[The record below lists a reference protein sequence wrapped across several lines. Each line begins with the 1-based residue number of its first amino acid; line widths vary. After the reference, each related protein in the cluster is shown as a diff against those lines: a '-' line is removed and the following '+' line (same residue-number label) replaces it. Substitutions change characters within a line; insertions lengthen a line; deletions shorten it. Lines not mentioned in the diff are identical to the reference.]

1 MKHIGKL
8 FLALLLCSLCVL
20 SACDA
25 GNVPEQTTQAPTE
38 APTQAKTDEPTEA
51 PTEAPTEQTTEQITE
66 APTEIATEEET
77 IVPNDG
83 KPKKFFTLS
92 FDDGITQDLRVIE
105 ILKKYNVTCISF
117 NINTGLYGAN
127 WEWVG
132 PAIGDPSISHLRFT
146 EEELKTGIYDGY
158 EVLVHTLTHP
168 SLKNYDKSAK
178 KIKKEVDQDAENIE
192 KLTGVRPIG
201 MAWPGGDTEYTD
213 KTIEL
218 VLANTG
224 IRFAR
229 GTTSTYNFELPEY
242 FMKWMPTC
250 SIVDARCLTLAQQFI
265 DAECTEDMLFY
276 VWGHAYELDL
286 NNEAGY
292 ATLEQLVKM
301 ISEAEDIYLVTN
313 TQFYNIYKD
322 QIPSWK
328 EAE

>member
-1 MKHIGKL
+1 MKHAAKIA
-8 FLALLLCSLCVL
+8 LALLLGMTAML
-20 SACDA
+20 SACDSA
-25 GNVPEQTTQAPTE
+25 SAPEQTTPADTEPATQQATETPTE
-38 APTQAKTDEPTEA
+38 TEAEPT
-51 PTEAPTEQTTEQITE
+51 TEPITE
-66 APTEIATEEET
+66 IVTEEVT

-92 FDDGITQDLRVIE
+92 FDDGITQDLKVIE
-105 ILKKYNVTCISF
+105 ILKKYDVKCISF

-127 WEWVG
+127 WDWVG
-132 PAIGDPSISHLRFT
+132 PAIGDPSIPHQRFT

-158 EVLVHTLTHP
+158 DVLVHTLNHP
-168 SLKNYDKSAK
+168 SLKNYDRCAS
-178 KIKKEVDQDAENIE
+178 KIKKEVGKDADNIE
-192 KLTGVRPIG
+192 ELTGVRPVG

-218 VLANTG
+218 VLENTD

-229 GTTSTYNFELPEY
+229 GTTSTYSFALPEY

-250 SIVDARCLTLAQQFI
+250 SIVDPRCLTLAQEFI

-286 NNEAGY
+286 NGGQGY
-292 ATLEQLVKM
+292 ETFEQLVKM
-301 ISEAEDIYLVTN
+301 MSEAEGVYLVTN
-313 TQFYNIYKD
+313 TEFYTVYKD

-328 EAE
+328 QSE

>member
-1 MKHIGKL
+1 MKRFVNIL
-8 FLALLLCSLCVL
+8 LALLLCSTTLL
-20 SACDA
+20 AACDN
-25 GNVPEQTTQAPTE
+25 GNQPVDTEPDSSTEQETEQPTEQETE
-38 APTQAKTDEPTEA
+38 APTTE
-51 PTEAPTEQTTEQITE
+51 EI
-66 APTEIATEEET
+66 TEIATEEET

-92 FDDGITQDLRVIE
+92 LDDGITQDLKVIE
-105 ILKKYNVTCISF
+105 ILKKYDVTCVSF

-127 WEWVG
+127 WDWVG
-132 PAIGDPSISHLRFT
+132 PAIGDPNIPHLRFT

-158 EVLVHTLTHP
+158 EVLVHTMNHP
-168 SLKNYDKSAK
+168 SLKNYDKRASQ
-178 KIKKEVDQDAENIE
+178 IKKEVGRDADNIE
-192 KLTGVRPIG
+192 ELTGVRPVG

-218 VLANTG
+218 VLENTD

-250 SIVDARCLTLAQQFI
+250 SAIDPQCLTLAQQFI

-276 VWGHAYELDL
+276 VWGHSYEFDL
-286 NNEAGY
+286 NNGKGY
-292 ATLEQLVKM
+292 ETFEQLVKM
-301 ISEAEDIYLVTN
+301 MSEAEDVYLVTN
-313 TQFYNIYKD
+313 TQFYKIYKD

>member
-1 MKHIGKL
+1 MKHIAKIL
-8 FLALLLCSLCVL
+8 LALLLCSTTLL
-20 SACDA
+20 AACDN
-25 GNVPEQTTQAPTE
+25 GNQPVETDPETETTTAQETEQPTEQETE
-38 APTQAKTDEPTEA
+38 APTTE
-51 PTEAPTEQTTEQITE
+51 EI
-66 APTEIATEEET
+66 TEIATEEET

-92 FDDGITQDLRVIE
+92 LDDGITQDLKVIE
-105 ILKKYNVTCISF
+105 ILKKYNVTCVSF

-132 PAIGDPSISHLRFT
+132 PAIGDPSVPHLRFT

-158 EVLVHTLTHP
+158 EVLVHTLNHP
-168 SLKNYDKSAK
+168 SLKNYDKRASQ
-178 KIKKEVDQDAENIE
+178 IKKEVGKDADNIE
-192 KLTGVRPIG
+192 KLTGVRPVG

-218 VLANTG
+218 VLENTD

-250 SIVDARCLTLAQQFI
+250 SAIDPQCLTLAQQFI

-276 VWGHAYELDL
+276 VWGHSYEFDL
-286 NNEAGY
+286 NNGKGY
-292 ATLEQLVKM
+292 ETFEQLVKM
-301 ISEAEDIYLVTN
+301 MSEAEDVYLVTN
-313 TQFYNIYKD
+313 TEFYKIYKD

>member
-1 MKHIGKL
+1 MKRFAMI
-8 FLALLLCSLCVL
+8 ALSILLCSASLLC
-20 SACDA
+20 ACNNTGTPTDTTDTDTE
-25 GNVPEQTTQAPTE
+25 PEQVTDQNTDQPTS
-38 APTQAKTDEPTEA
+38 DISTE
-51 PTEAPTEQTTEQITE
+51 T
-66 APTEIATEEET
+66 PTEITTEEET

-105 ILKKYNVTCISF
+105 ILKKYDVKCISF

-132 PAIGDPSISHLRFT
+132 PAIGDPSIPHQRFT

-158 EVLVHTLTHP
+158 EVLVHTLNHP
-168 SLKNYDKSAK
+168 SLKNYDKRANQ
-178 KIKKEVDQDAENIE
+178 IKKEVGKDADNIE
-192 KLTGVRPIG
+192 ELTGVRPVG

-218 VLANTG
+218 VLENTD

-229 GTTSTYNFELPEY
+229 GTTSTYSFALPEY

-250 SIVDARCLTLAQQFI
+250 SIVDPRCLTLAQEFI

-286 NNEAGY
+286 NGGQGY
-292 ATLEQLVKM
+292 ETFEQLVKM
-301 ISEAEDIYLVTN
+301 MSEAEGVYLVTN
-313 TQFYNIYKD
+313 TEFYTVYKD

-328 EAE
+328 QSE

>member
-1 MKHIGKL
+1 MKRFAMI
-8 FLALLLCSLCVL
+8 ALSILLCSASLLC
-20 SACDA
+20 ACNNTGTPTDTTDTDTE
-25 GNVPEQTTQAPTE
+25 PEQVTDQNTDQPTS
-38 APTQAKTDEPTEA
+38 DISTE
-51 PTEAPTEQTTEQITE
+51 T
-66 APTEIATEEET
+66 PTEITTEEET

-105 ILKKYNVTCISF
+105 ILKKYDVKCISF

-132 PAIGDPSISHLRFT
+132 PAIGDPSIPHQRFT

-158 EVLVHTLTHP
+158 EVLVHTLNHP
-168 SLKNYDKSAK
+168 SLKNYDKRPNQ
-178 KIKKEVDQDAENIE
+178 IKKEVGKDADNIE
-192 KLTGVRPIG
+192 ELTGVRPVG

-218 VLANTG
+218 VLENTD

-229 GTTSTYNFELPEY
+229 GTTSTYSFELPEY

-250 SIVDARCLTLAQQFI
+250 SAIDPQCLTLAQQFI

-286 NNEAGY
+286 NNGKGY
-292 ATLEQLVKM
+292 ETFEQLVKM
-301 ISEAEDIYLVTN
+301 MSEAEDVYLVTN
-313 TQFYNIYKD
+313 TEFYKIYKD

>member
-1 MKHIGKL
+1 MKHTAKIA
-8 FLALLLCSLCVL
+8 LALLLCFISML
-20 SACDA
+20 SACDGTSA
-25 GNVPEQTTQAPTE
+25 PEQTTQADTE
-38 APTQAKTDEPTEA
+38 PA
-51 PTEAPTEQTTEQITE
+51 TEQITE
-66 APTEIATEEET
+66 APTETETKAEPITEIATEEVT

-92 FDDGITQDLRVIE
+92 FDDGITQDLKVIE
-105 ILKKYNVTCISF
+105 ILKKYDVKCISF

-127 WEWVG
+127 WDWVG
-132 PAIGDPSISHLRFT
+132 PAIGDPSIPHQRFT

-158 EVLVHTLTHP
+158 EVLVHTLNHP
-168 SLKNYDKSAK
+168 SLKNYDKRANQ
-178 KIKKEVDQDAENIE
+178 IKKEVGKDADNIE
-192 KLTGVRPIG
+192 ELTGVRPVG

-218 VLANTG
+218 VLENTD

-250 SIVDARCLTLAQQFI
+250 SAVDPNCLTLAQQFI

-286 NNEAGY
+286 KGGQGY
-292 ATLEQLVKM
+292 ETFEQLVKM
-301 ISEAEDIYLVTN
+301 MSEAEDVYLVTN
-313 TQFYNIYKD
+313 TEFYMIYKD

-328 EAE
+328 NAE

>member
-1 MKHIGKL
+1 MKRFAMI
-8 FLALLLCSLCVL
+8 ALSILLCSASLLC
-20 SACDA
+20 ACNNTGTPTDTTDTDTE
-25 GNVPEQTTQAPTE
+25 PEQV
-38 APTQAKTDEPTEA
+38 
-51 PTEAPTEQTTEQITE
+51 TEQNTDQPTSDISTET
-66 APTEIATEEET
+66 PTEITTEEET

-105 ILKKYNVTCISF
+105 ILKKYDVKCISF
-117 NINTGLYGAN
+117 NINTGLCGAN

-132 PAIGDPSISHLRFT
+132 PAIGDPSIPHQRFT

-158 EVLVHTLTHP
+158 EVLVHTLNHP
-168 SLKNYDKSAK
+168 SLKNYDKRPNQ
-178 KIKKEVDQDAENIE
+178 IKKEVGKDADNIE
-192 KLTGVRPIG
+192 ELTGVRPVG

-218 VLANTG
+218 VLENTD

-229 GTTSTYNFELPEY
+229 GTTSTYSFELPEY

-250 SIVDARCLTLAQQFI
+250 SAIDPQCLTLAQQFI

-286 NNEAGY
+286 NNGKGY
-292 ATLEQLVKM
+292 ETFEQLVKM
-301 ISEAEDIYLVTN
+301 MSEAEDVYLVTN
-313 TQFYNIYKD
+313 TEFYKIYKD

>member
-1 MKHIGKL
+1 MKRFAMI
-8 FLALLLCSLCVL
+8 ALSILLCSASLLC
-20 SACDA
+20 ACNNTGTPTDTTDTDTE
-25 GNVPEQTTQAPTE
+25 PEQV
-38 APTQAKTDEPTEA
+38 
-51 PTEAPTEQTTEQITE
+51 TEQNTDQPTSDISTET
-66 APTEIATEEET
+66 PTEITTEEET

-105 ILKKYNVTCISF
+105 ILKKYDVKCISF

-132 PAIGDPSISHLRFT
+132 PAIGDPSIPHQRFT

-158 EVLVHTLTHP
+158 EVLVHTLNHP
-168 SLKNYDKSAK
+168 SLKNYDKRPNQ
-178 KIKKEVDQDAENIE
+178 IKKEVGKDADNIE
-192 KLTGVRPIG
+192 ELTGVRPVG

-218 VLANTG
+218 VLENTD

-229 GTTSTYNFELPEY
+229 GTTSTYSFELPEY

-250 SIVDARCLTLAQQFI
+250 SAIDPQCLTLAQQFI

-286 NNEAGY
+286 NNGKGY
-292 ATLEQLVKM
+292 ETFEQLVKM
-301 ISEAEDIYLVTN
+301 MSEAEDVYLVTN
-313 TQFYNIYKD
+313 TEFYKIYKD

>member
-1 MKHIGKL
+1 MKHIAKIV
-8 FLALLLCSLCVL
+8 LALLLCSTALL
-20 SACDA
+20 SACDG
-25 GNVPEQTTQAPTE
+25 GNQPADTTPTDTDPATEQSTEQPTE
-38 APTQAKTDEPTEA
+38 QE
-51 PTEAPTEQTTEQITE
+51 TEQTTEEITE
-66 APTEIATEEET
+66 IVTEEET

-92 FDDGITQDLRVIE
+92 LDDGITQDLKVIE
-105 ILKKYNVTCISF
+105 ILKKYDVTCVSF

-127 WEWVG
+127 WDWVG
-132 PAIGDPSISHLRFT
+132 PAIGDPNIPHLRFT

-158 EVLVHTLTHP
+158 EVLVHTMNHP
-168 SLKNYDKSAK
+168 SLKNYDKRASQ
-178 KIKKEVDQDAENIE
+178 IKKEVGKDADNIE
-192 KLTGVRPIG
+192 KLTGVRPVG

-218 VLANTG
+218 VLENTD

-250 SIVDARCLTLAQQFI
+250 SAIDPRCLTLAQQFI

-276 VWGHAYELDL
+276 VWGHSYEFDL
-286 NNEAGY
+286 NNGAGY
-292 ATLEQLVKM
+292 ETFEQLVKM
-301 ISEAEDIYLVTN
+301 MSEAEDVYLVTN
-313 TQFYNIYKD
+313 TQFYNLYKD

-328 EAE
+328 DAE

>member
-1 MKHIGKL
+1 MKHAAKIA
-8 FLALLLCSLCVL
+8 LALLLGMTAML
-20 SACDA
+20 SACDSA
-25 GNVPEQTTQAPTE
+25 SAPEQTTPADTEPATQQATETPTE
-38 APTQAKTDEPTEA
+38 TEAEPT
-51 PTEAPTEQTTEQITE
+51 TEPITE
-66 APTEIATEEET
+66 IVTEEVT

-92 FDDGITQDLRVIE
+92 FDDGITQDLKVIE
-105 ILKKYNVTCISF
+105 ILKKYDVKCISF

-127 WEWVG
+127 WDWVG
-132 PAIGDPSISHLRFT
+132 PAIGDPSIPHQRFT

-158 EVLVHTLTHP
+158 EVLVHTLNHP
-168 SLKNYDKSAK
+168 SLKNYDKRANQ
-178 KIKKEVDQDAENIE
+178 IKKEVGKDADNIE
-192 KLTGVRPIG
+192 ELTGVRPVG

-218 VLANTG
+218 VLENTD

-229 GTTSTYNFELPEY
+229 GTTSTYSFALPEY

-250 SIVDARCLTLAQQFI
+250 SIVDPRCLTLAQEFI

-286 NNEAGY
+286 NGGQGY
-292 ATLEQLVKM
+292 ETFEQLVKM
-301 ISEAEDIYLVTN
+301 MSEAEGVYLVTN
-313 TQFYNIYKD
+313 TEFYTVYKD

-328 EAE
+328 QSE

>member
-1 MKHIGKL
+1 MKHIAKILLAL
-8 FLALLLCSLCVL
+8 FLCSATLLV
-20 SACDA
+20 ACDS
-25 GNVPEQTTQAPTE
+25 GNQPAETESDTPAETTTEQPTEQETE
-38 APTQAKTDEPTEA
+38 APTTE
-51 PTEAPTEQTTEQITE
+51 EL
-66 APTEIATEEET
+66 TEIKTEEET

-92 FDDGITQDLRVIE
+92 LDDGITQDLKVIE
-105 ILKKYNVTCISF
+105 ILKKYNVTCVSF

-132 PAIGDPSISHLRFT
+132 PTIGDPTIPHLRFT

-158 EVLVHTLTHP
+158 EVLVHTMNHP
-168 SLKNYDKSAK
+168 SLKYYDKRPNQ
-178 KIKKEVDQDAENIE
+178 IKKEVGRDADNIE
-192 KLTGVRPIG
+192 ELTGVRPVG

-218 VLANTG
+218 VLENTD

-250 SIVDARCLTLAQQFI
+250 SAIDPQCLTLAQQFI

-276 VWGHAYELDL
+276 VWGHSYEFDL
-286 NNEAGY
+286 NNGKGY
-292 ATLEQLVKM
+292 ETFEQLVKM
-301 ISEAEDIYLVTN
+301 MSEAEDVYLVTN
-313 TQFYNIYKD
+313 TEFYKIYKD

>member
-1 MKHIGKL
+1 MKHAAKIA
-8 FLALLLCSLCVL
+8 LALLLGMTAML
-20 SACDA
+20 SACDSA
-25 GNVPEQTTQAPTE
+25 SAPEQTTPADTEPATQQATETPTE
-38 APTQAKTDEPTEA
+38 TEAEPT
-51 PTEAPTEQTTEQITE
+51 TEPV
-66 APTEIATEEET
+66 TEIATEEVT

-92 FDDGITQDLRVIE
+92 FDDGITQDLKVIE
-105 ILKKYNVTCISF
+105 ILKKYDVKCISF

-127 WEWVG
+127 WDWVG
-132 PAIGDPSISHLRFT
+132 PAIGDPSIPHQRFT

-158 EVLVHTLTHP
+158 EVLVHTLNHP
-168 SLKNYDKSAK
+168 SLKNYDKRANQ
-178 KIKKEVDQDAENIE
+178 IKKEVGKDADNIE
-192 KLTGVRPIG
+192 ELTGVRPVG

-218 VLANTG
+218 VLENTD

-229 GTTSTYNFELPEY
+229 GTTSTYSFALPEY

-250 SIVDARCLTLAQQFI
+250 SIVDPRCLTLAQEFI

-286 NNEAGY
+286 NGGKGY
-292 ATLEQLVKM
+292 ETFEQLVKM
-301 ISEAEDIYLVTN
+301 MSEAEGVYLVTN
-313 TQFYNIYKD
+313 TEFYTVYKD

-328 EAE
+328 QSE

>member
-1 MKHIGKL
+1 MKHAAKIA
-8 FLALLLCSLCVL
+8 LALLLGMTAML
-20 SACDA
+20 SACDSTSA
-25 GNVPEQTTQAPTE
+25 PEQTTPADTEPATQQATETPTE
-38 APTQAKTDEPTEA
+38 TEAEPT
-51 PTEAPTEQTTEQITE
+51 TEPV
-66 APTEIATEEET
+66 TEIATEEVT

-92 FDDGITQDLRVIE
+92 FDDGITQDLKVIE
-105 ILKKYNVTCISF
+105 ILKKYDVKCISF

-127 WEWVG
+127 WDWVG
-132 PAIGDPSISHLRFT
+132 PAIGDPSIPHQRFT

-158 EVLVHTLTHP
+158 DVLVHTLNHP
-168 SLKNYDKSAK
+168 SLKNYDKRANQ
-178 KIKKEVDQDAENIE
+178 IKKEVGKDADNIE
-192 KLTGVRPIG
+192 ELTGVRPVG

-218 VLANTG
+218 VLENTD

-229 GTTSTYNFELPEY
+229 GVTSTYSFALPEY

-250 SIVDARCLTLAQQFI
+250 SAIDPRCLTLAQQFI

-286 NNEAGY
+286 NNGQGY
-292 ATLEQLVKM
+292 ETFEQLVKM
-301 ISEAEDIYLVTN
+301 ISEAEDVYLVTN
-313 TQFYNIYKD
+313 TEFYNLYKD

-328 EAE
+328 DIE

>member
-1 MKHIGKL
+1 MKHIAKILLAL
-8 FLALLLCSLCVL
+8 FLCSATLLV
-20 SACDA
+20 ACDS
-25 GNVPEQTTQAPTE
+25 GNQPAETESDTPAETTTEQPTEQETE
-38 APTQAKTDEPTEA
+38 APTTE
-51 PTEAPTEQTTEQITE
+51 EL
-66 APTEIATEEET
+66 TEITTEEET

-92 FDDGITQDLRVIE
+92 LDDGITQDLKVIE
-105 ILKKYNVTCISF
+105 ILKKYNVTCVSF

-132 PAIGDPSISHLRFT
+132 PAIGDPTVPHQRFT

-158 EVLVHTLTHP
+158 EVLVHTMNHP
-168 SLKNYDKSAK
+168 SLKNYDKRPNQ
-178 KIKKEVDQDAENIE
+178 IKKEVGRDADNIE
-192 KLTGVRPIG
+192 KLTGVRPVG

-213 KTIEL
+213 TTIEL
-218 VLANTG
+218 VLENTD

-229 GTTSTYNFELPEY
+229 GTTSTYNFGLPEY

-250 SIVDARCLTLAQQFI
+250 SAIDPQCLTLAQQFI

-276 VWGHAYELDL
+276 VWGHSYEFDL
-286 NNEAGY
+286 NNGKGY
-292 ATLEQLVKM
+292 ETFEQLVKM
-301 ISEAEDIYLVTN
+301 MSEAEDVYLVTN
-313 TQFYNIYKD
+313 TEFYTIYKD

>member
-1 MKHIGKL
+1 MKHIVKIA
-8 FLALLLCSLCVL
+8 LALLLCLISML
-20 SACDA
+20 SACDSTPA
-25 GNVPEQTTQAPTE
+25 PQQTTQADTEPATEQVTETPTE
-38 APTQAKTDEPTEA
+38 TEVE
-51 PTEAPTEQTTEQITE
+51 TTTEPI
-66 APTEIATEEET
+66 TEIATEEVT

-92 FDDGITQDLRVIE
+92 FDDGIAQDLRVIE
-105 ILKKYNVTCISF
+105 ILKKYDVKCISF

-127 WEWVG
+127 WDWVG
-132 PAIGDPSISHLRFT
+132 PAIGDPSIPHQRFT

-158 EVLVHTLTHP
+158 EVLVHTLNHP
-168 SLKNYDKSAK
+168 SLKNYDKRANQ
-178 KIKKEVDQDAENIE
+178 IKKEVGKDADNIE
-192 KLTGVRPIG
+192 ELTGVRPVG

-213 KTIEL
+213 RTIEL
-218 VLANTG
+218 VLEYTD

-250 SIVDARCLTLAQQFI
+250 SAVDPRCLTLAQEFI

-286 NNEAGY
+286 NNGKGY
-292 ATLEQLVKM
+292 ETFEQLVKM
-301 ISEAEDIYLVTN
+301 MSEAEDVYLVTN
-313 TQFYNIYKD
+313 TEFYNIYKD

-328 EAE
+328 NAE

>member
-1 MKHIGKL
+1 MKRKGLIAL
-8 FLALLLCSLCVL
+8 SLLLCALTL
-20 SACDA
+20 LTACSGGDQPQQTA
-25 GNVPEQTTQAPTE
+25 PEETE
-38 APTQAKTDEPTEA
+38 PA
-51 PTEAPTEQTTEQITE
+51 TEQTTDASTTE
-66 APTEIATEEET
+66 ATDPEESMTEIDTEEET

-92 FDDGITQDLRVIE
+92 FDDGITQDLKVIE
-105 ILKKYNVTCISF
+105 ILKKYDVKCISF

-127 WEWVG
+127 WDWVG
-132 PAIGDPSISHLRFT
+132 PAIGDPSIPHQRFT

-158 EVLVHTLTHP
+158 DVLVHTLNHP
-168 SLKNYDKSAK
+168 SLKNYDRSAS
-178 KIKKEVDQDAENIE
+178 KIKKEVGKDADNIE
-192 KLTGVRPIG
+192 RLTGVRPVG

-218 VLANTG
+218 VLENTD

-229 GTTSTYNFELPEY
+229 GVTSTYNFELPEY

-250 SIVDARCLTLAQQFI
+250 SAIDPRCLTLAQQFI

-286 NNEAGY
+286 NGGQGY
-292 ATLEQLVKM
+292 ETFEQLVKM
-301 ISEAEDIYLVTN
+301 MSEAEDVYLVTN
-313 TQFYNIYKD
+313 TEFYNLYKD

-328 EAE
+328 DIE

>member
-1 MKHIGKL
+1 MEDTTLKRFVNIL
-8 FLALLLCSLCVL
+8 LALLLCSTTLL
-20 SACDA
+20 AACDN
-25 GNVPEQTTQAPTE
+25 GNQPTDTEPDSSTEQETEQPTEQETE
-38 APTQAKTDEPTEA
+38 APTTE
-51 PTEAPTEQTTEQITE
+51 EI
-66 APTEIATEEET
+66 TEIATEEET

-92 FDDGITQDLRVIE
+92 LDDGITQDLKVIE
-105 ILKKYNVTCISF
+105 ILKKYDVTCVSF

-127 WEWVG
+127 WDWVG
-132 PAIGDPSISHLRFT
+132 PAIGDPNIPHLRFT

-158 EVLVHTLTHP
+158 EVLVHTMNHP
-168 SLKNYDKSAK
+168 SLKNYDKRASQ
-178 KIKKEVDQDAENIE
+178 IKKEVGKDADNIE
-192 KLTGVRPIG
+192 KLTGVRPVG

-218 VLANTG
+218 VLENTD

-250 SIVDARCLTLAQQFI
+250 SAIDPQCLSLAQKFI

-276 VWGHAYELDL
+276 VWGHSYEFDL
-286 NNEAGY
+286 NNGAGY
-292 ATLEQLVKM
+292 ETFEQLVKM
-301 ISEAEDIYLVTN
+301 MSEAEDVYLVTN
-313 TQFYNIYKD
+313 TEFYTIYKD

>member
-1 MKHIGKL
+1 MKHIAKIL
-8 FLALLLCSLCVL
+8 LALLLCSTTLL
-20 SACDA
+20 AACDK
-25 GNVPEQTTQAPTE
+25 GNQPVDTEPDSSTEQETEQPTEQETE
-38 APTQAKTDEPTEA
+38 APTTE
-51 PTEAPTEQTTEQITE
+51 EI
-66 APTEIATEEET
+66 TEIATEEET

-92 FDDGITQDLRVIE
+92 LDDGITQDLKVIE
-105 ILKKYNVTCISF
+105 ILKKYNVTCVSF

-132 PAIGDPSISHLRFT
+132 PAIGDPTIPHQRFT

-158 EVLVHTLTHP
+158 EVLVHTMNHP
-168 SLKNYDKSAK
+168 SLKNYDKRASQ
-178 KIKKEVDQDAENIE
+178 IKKEVGRDADNIE
-192 KLTGVRPIG
+192 ELTGVRPVG

-213 KTIEL
+213 TTIEL
-218 VLANTG
+218 VLENTD

-250 SIVDARCLTLAQQFI
+250 SAIDPQCLTLAQQFI
-265 DAECTEDMLFY
+265 DTECTEDMLFY
-276 VWGHAYELDL
+276 VWGHSYEFDL
-286 NNEAGY
+286 NNGAGY
-292 ATLEQLVKM
+292 ETFEQLVKM
-301 ISEAEDIYLVTN
+301 MSEAEDVYLVTN
-313 TQFYNIYKD
+313 TEFYKIYKD

>member
-1 MKHIGKL
+1 MEDTTVKHFAKIL
-8 FLALLLCSLCVL
+8 LALLLCSTALL
-20 SACDA
+20 TACE
-25 GNVPEQTTQAPTE
+25 GGTQPTETTPDDPTE
-38 APTQAKTDEPTEA
+38 A
-51 PTEAPTEQTTEQITE
+51 TTEQPTETETEDPTTQEITE
-66 APTEIATEEET
+66 ITTEEVT

-92 FDDGITQDLRVIE
+92 FDDGITQDLRIIE
-105 ILKKYNVTCISF
+105 ILQKYDVKCIAF

-132 PAIGDPSISHLRFT
+132 QAIGDPSIPHLRFT
-146 EEELKTGIYDGY
+146 EEELRTGIYDGY
-158 EVLVHTLTHP
+158 EVLVHTLNHP
-168 SLKNYDKSAK
+168 SLKNYDKSTAK
-178 KIKKEVDQDAENIE
+178 LKKEIIKDADNIE
-192 KLTGVRPIG
+192 SITGVRPIG

-218 VLANTG
+218 VLANTD

-229 GTTSTYNFELPEY
+229 GTTSTYSFDLPEY

-250 SIVDARCLTLAQQFI
+250 SATDPRCLTLAQEFI

-276 VWGHAYELDL
+276 VWGHGYELDMY
-286 NNEAGY
+286 NGKGY
-292 ATLEQLVKM
+292 ETFEQLIKM
-301 ISEAEDIYLVTN
+301 ISESEDIYLVTN
-313 TQFYNIYKD
+313 TEFYNLYKD

>member
-1 MKHIGKL
+1 KHIAKILLAL
-8 FLALLLCSLCVL
+8 FLCSATLLV
-20 SACDA
+20 ACDS
-25 GNVPEQTTQAPTE
+25 GNQPAETESDTPAETTTEQPTEQETE
-38 APTQAKTDEPTEA
+38 APTTE
-51 PTEAPTEQTTEQITE
+51 EL
-66 APTEIATEEET
+66 TEIKTEEET

-92 FDDGITQDLRVIE
+92 LDDGITQDLKVIE
-105 ILKKYNVTCISF
+105 ILKKYNVTCVSF

-132 PAIGDPSISHLRFT
+132 TAINDPTIPHQRFT

-158 EVLVHTLTHP
+158 EVLVHTMNHP
-168 SLKNYDKSAK
+168 SLKYYDKRPNQ
-178 KIKKEVDQDAENIE
+178 IKKEVGRDADNIE
-192 KLTGVRPIG
+192 ELTGVRPVG

-218 VLANTG
+218 VLENTD

-250 SIVDARCLTLAQQFI
+250 SAIDPQCLTLAQQFI

-276 VWGHAYELDL
+276 VWGHSYEFDL
-286 NNEAGY
+286 NNGKGY
-292 ATLEQLVKM
+292 ETFEQLVKM
-301 ISEAEDIYLVTN
+301 MSEAEDVYLVTN
-313 TQFYNIYKD
+313 TEFYKIYKD

>member
-1 MKHIGKL
+1 MKRFVNIL
-8 FLALLLCSLCVL
+8 LALLLCSTTLLV
-20 SACDA
+20 ACDN
-25 GNVPEQTTQAPTE
+25 GNQPVETDPETETTTEQETEQPTEQETE
-38 APTQAKTDEPTEA
+38 APTTE
-51 PTEAPTEQTTEQITE
+51 EI
-66 APTEIATEEET
+66 TEIATEEET

-92 FDDGITQDLRVIE
+92 LDDGITQDLKVIE
-105 ILKKYNVTCISF
+105 ILKKYNVTCVSF

-127 WEWVG
+127 WDWVG
-132 PAIGDPSISHLRFT
+132 PAIGDPTIPHQRFT

-158 EVLVHTLTHP
+158 EVLVHTMNHP
-168 SLKNYDKSAK
+168 SLKNYDKRASQ
-178 KIKKEVDQDAENIE
+178 IKKEVGRDADNIE
-192 KLTGVRPIG
+192 ELTGVRPVG

-213 KTIEL
+213 TTIEL
-218 VLANTG
+218 VLENTD

-250 SIVDARCLTLAQQFI
+250 SAIDPQCLTLAQQFI

-276 VWGHAYELDL
+276 VWGHSYEFDL
-286 NNEAGY
+286 NNGAGY
-292 ATLEQLVKM
+292 ETFEKLVKM
-301 ISEAEDIYLVTN
+301 MSEAEDVYLVTN

>member
-1 MKHIGKL
+1 MKRFVNIL
-8 FLALLLCSLCVL
+8 LALLLCSTTLL
-20 SACDA
+20 AACDN
-25 GNVPEQTTQAPTE
+25 GNQPVDTEPDSSTEQETEQPTEQETE
-38 APTQAKTDEPTEA
+38 APTTE
-51 PTEAPTEQTTEQITE
+51 EI
-66 APTEIATEEET
+66 TEIATEEET

-92 FDDGITQDLRVIE
+92 LDDGITQDLKVIE
-105 ILKKYNVTCISF
+105 ILKKYNVTCVSF

-127 WEWVG
+127 WDWVG
-132 PAIGDPSISHLRFT
+132 PAIGDPTVPHQRFT

-158 EVLVHTLTHP
+158 EVLVHTMNHP
-168 SLKNYDKSAK
+168 SLKNYDKRASQ
-178 KIKKEVDQDAENIE
+178 IKKEVGRDADNIE
-192 KLTGVRPIG
+192 KLTGVRPVG

-213 KTIEL
+213 TTIEL
-218 VLANTG
+218 VLENTD

-250 SIVDARCLTLAQQFI
+250 SAIDPQCLSLAQKFI

-276 VWGHAYELDL
+276 VWGHSYEFDL
-286 NNEAGY
+286 NNGAGY
-292 ATLEQLVKM
+292 ETFEQLVKM
-301 ISEAEDIYLVTN
+301 MSEAEDVYLVTN
-313 TQFYNIYKD
+313 TEFYTIYKD

>member
-1 MKHIGKL
+1 MEDITVKIKGL
-8 FLALLLCSLCVL
+8 IALTLVLCTLMALC
-20 SACDA
+20 ACDG
-25 GNVPEQTTQAPTE
+25 GNVPEQTTPEVTE
-38 APTQAKTDEPTEA
+38 P
-51 PTEAPTEQTTEQITE
+51 ITE
-66 APTEIATEEET
+66 APTTEQPTTEEPTTEEITTEEVT

-92 FDDGITQDLRVIE
+92 FDDGITQDLRLIE
-105 ILKKYNVTCISF
+105 ILKKYDVKCISF

-127 WEWVG
+127 WAWVG
-132 PAIGDPSISHLRFT
+132 QAIGDPSVTHIRFT

-158 EVLVHTLTHP
+158 EVLVHTLNHP
-168 SLKNYDKSAK
+168 SLKNYDKSSA
-178 KIKKEVDQDAENIE
+178 KIKKEVARDADNIE
-192 KLTGVRPIG
+192 KLTGVRPVG

-218 VLANTG
+218 VLANTD

-229 GTTSTYNFELPEY
+229 GTTSTYSYDLPEY

-250 SIVDARCLTLAQQFI
+250 SAIDPQCLTLAQNFI

-276 VWGHAYELDL
+276 VWGHAYEFDL
-286 NNEAGY
+286 NNGAGY
-292 ATLEQLVKM
+292 DTFEQLIKM
-301 ISEAEDIYLVTN
+301 MSEAEDVYLVTN
-313 TQFYNIYKD
+313 TEFYNLYKD

>member
-1 MKHIGKL
+1 MKHIAKIL
-8 FLALLLCSLCVL
+8 LALLLCSTTLL
-20 SACDA
+20 AACDR
-25 GNVPEQTTQAPTE
+25 GNQPVDTESDSSTEQETEQPTEQETE
-38 APTQAKTDEPTEA
+38 APTTE
-51 PTEAPTEQTTEQITE
+51 EI
-66 APTEIATEEET
+66 TEIATEEET

-92 FDDGITQDLRVIE
+92 LDDGITQDLKVIE
-105 ILKKYNVTCISF
+105 ILKKYNVTCVSF

-132 PAIGDPSISHLRFT
+132 PAIGDPTIPHQRFT

-158 EVLVHTLTHP
+158 EVLVHTMNHP
-168 SLKNYDKSAK
+168 SLKNYDKRASQ
-178 KIKKEVDQDAENIE
+178 IKKEVGRDADNIE
-192 KLTGVRPIG
+192 ELTGVRPVG

-218 VLANTG
+218 VLENTD

-250 SIVDARCLTLAQQFI
+250 SAIDPQCLTLAQQFI

-276 VWGHAYELDL
+276 VWGHSYEFDL
-286 NNEAGY
+286 NNGAGY
-292 ATLEQLVKM
+292 ETFEQLVKM
-301 ISEAEDIYLVTN
+301 MSEAEDVYLVTN

>member
-1 MKHIGKL
+1 MKHIAKILLAL
-8 FLALLLCSLCVL
+8 FLCSATLLV
-20 SACDA
+20 ACDS
-25 GNVPEQTTQAPTE
+25 GNQPAETESDTPAETTTEQPTEQETE
-38 APTQAKTDEPTEA
+38 APTTE
-51 PTEAPTEQTTEQITE
+51 EL
-66 APTEIATEEET
+66 TEIKTEEET

-92 FDDGITQDLRVIE
+92 LDDGITQDLKVIE
-105 ILKKYNVTCISF
+105 ILKKYNVTCVSF

-132 PAIGDPSISHLRFT
+132 TAINDPTIPHQRFT

-158 EVLVHTLTHP
+158 EVLVHTMNHP
-168 SLKNYDKSAK
+168 SLKYYDKRPNQ
-178 KIKKEVDQDAENIE
+178 IKKEVGRDADNIE
-192 KLTGVRPIG
+192 ELTGVRPVG

-218 VLANTG
+218 VLENTD

-250 SIVDARCLTLAQQFI
+250 SAIDPQCLTLAQQFI

-276 VWGHAYELDL
+276 VWGHSYEFDL
-286 NNEAGY
+286 NNGKGY
-292 ATLEQLVKM
+292 ETFEQLVKM
-301 ISEAEDIYLVTN
+301 MSEAEDVYLVTN
-313 TQFYNIYKD
+313 TEFYKIYKD

>member
-1 MKHIGKL
+1 MKRIAKIAL
-8 FLALLLCSLCVL
+8 SLLLCSTALLC
-20 SACDA
+20 ACDGTDTPA
-25 GNVPEQTTQAPTE
+25 DTTGTDTETETEQV
-38 APTQAKTDEPTEA
+38 TD
-51 PTEAPTEQTTEQITE
+51 QTTEQPTTE
-66 APTEIATEEET
+66 AVTEITTEEET

-92 FDDGITQDLRVIE
+92 FDDGITQDLKVIE
-105 ILKKYNVTCISF
+105 ILKKYDVKCMSF
-117 NINTGLYGAN
+117 NINTGLYGAD
-127 WEWVG
+127 WDWVG

-158 EVLVHTLTHP
+158 DVLVHTLNHP
-168 SLKNYDKSAK
+168 SLKNYDRRASQ
-178 KIKKEVDQDAENIE
+178 IKKEVGKDADNIE
-192 KLTGVRPIG
+192 ELTGIRPVG

-213 KTIEL
+213 TTIEL
-218 VLANTG
+218 VLENTD

-250 SIVDARCLTLAQQFI
+250 SAIDPQCLTLAQQFI

-286 NNEAGY
+286 NNGAGY
-292 ATLEQLVKM
+292 ETFEQLVKM
-301 ISEAEDIYLVTN
+301 MSEAEDVYLVTN
-313 TQFYNIYKD
+313 TEFYNLYKD

-328 EAE
+328 ESE